1 MPQCAR
7 SSVGCYKSNLNCKD
21 KIVERRKTRT
31 CQAGPV
37 KFGSEHP
44 IVRQT
49 MATTLTSDV
58 QGTIDQV
65 IRCADEGFDL
75 VRITVVGMK
84 DAKACHEI
92 RKGLDERGYS
102 IPLCADMHFQPKVAL
117 KVAEAVE
124 KIRVNPGNFADGRKT
139 FEEVL
144 YETDE
149 EYFAE
154 RAYIE
159 ETFKPLVLKCK
170 EENRMIR
177 IGTHTAP
184 PTAPQPLPHHSPQE
198 VGR

>member
-1 MPQCAR
+1 M
-7 SSVGCYKSNLNCKD
+7 
-21 KIVERRKTRT
+21 
-31 CQAGPV
+31 
-37 KFGSEHP
+37 
-44 IVRQT
+44 
-49 MATTLTSDV
+49 
-58 QGTIDQV
+58 
-65 IRCADEGFDL
+65 
-75 VRITVVGMK
+75 VRITVQGMME
-84 DAKACHEI
+84 AKACAEI
-92 RKGLDERGYS
+92 KKRLVADGYTT
-102 IPLCADMHFQPKVAL
+102 PLIADIHFAPKVA
-117 KVAEAVE
+117 KMVAECFD

-177 IGTHTAP
+177 IGTHTAA
-184 PTAPQPLPHHSPQE
+184 PTAPQPLAHDSPQE